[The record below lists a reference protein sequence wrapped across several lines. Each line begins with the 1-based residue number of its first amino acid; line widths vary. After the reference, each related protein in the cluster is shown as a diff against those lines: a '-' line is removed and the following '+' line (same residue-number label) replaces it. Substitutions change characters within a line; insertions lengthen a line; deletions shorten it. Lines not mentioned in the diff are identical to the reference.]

1 MSLNTQKYQRKT
13 FFIDAVQVDLDNMEE
28 VAEWCGGEII
38 LDNNGGRLVQHIR
51 IDVEHAIN
59 ERQKKAFV
67 NDWVLKMG
75 AGFKCYSKRAFPNN
89 FEPVKNGVTA
99 EELAQSYEKNFESYG
114 LGPSQEPLFGAP
126 LRELTEED
134 HLALEGKD

>member
-99 EELAQSYEKNFESYG
+99 EEL
-114 LGPSQEPLFGAP
+114 LGHPEQEPLFGAP
-126 LRELTEED
+126 RELTEED
-134 HLALEGKD
+134 HLILEGKD